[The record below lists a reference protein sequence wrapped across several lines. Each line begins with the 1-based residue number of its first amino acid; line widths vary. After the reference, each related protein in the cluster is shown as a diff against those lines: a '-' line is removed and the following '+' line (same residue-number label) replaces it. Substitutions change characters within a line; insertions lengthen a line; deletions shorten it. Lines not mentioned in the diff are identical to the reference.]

1 MTEVSLKNVFHVLF
15 EIDMS
20 LDKDTLTQL
29 IIELTN
35 IQVMPYGN
43 FGHNWYVN
51 MTSPLAGQTYMEMLN
66 KPL

>member
-29 IIELTN
+29 MIELTN

-43 FGHNWYVN
+43 FGHN
-51 MTSPLAGQTYMEMLN
+51 
-66 KPL
+66 